1 MLALKLKKVC
11 GYLMARVKIHF
22 GTNKSNNSF
31 ESEKLKKSAI
41 EIATHVLDISGKECR
56 DVPEPAASAFERIL
70 TDEHRRCGSASA
82 TSLQG
87 CWVIHI

>member
-11 GYLMARVKIHF
+11 GYLMARIKIHF

-41 EIATHVLDISGKECR
+41 EIATYVLDISGEVYLFR
-56 DVPEPAASAFERIL
+56 YGYQPEI
-70 TDEHRRCGSASA
+70 
-82 TSLQG
+82 SL
-87 CWVIHI
+87 